1 MAILRLVNGNDV
13 LVKLSVPDAIAA
25 VSVMAGSDGFVEL
38 PTTDGPVHV
47 RPSSI
52 IAVLEDG
59 QERKAGFKTAGF

>member
-13 LVKLSVPDAIAA
+13 VVTLSVQDAIAA

-38 PTTDGPVHV
+38 PSKDGPIHV

-59 QERKAGFKTAGF
+59 EEKKAGFRAVS